1 MSSPSSLLSVVSH
14 EYEVSGYKQG
24 HDRDDMPAVTDA
36 WIASHPPTRLHFY
49 IKVEA
54 FKEKKKKPTLTK

>member
-1 MSSPSSLLSVVSH
+1 MSSPSSLLSDVSH
-14 EYEVSGYKQG
+14 IYEVSGYKQG

-36 WIASHPPTRLHFY
+36 WIASHPPPRLHFY

-54 FKEKKKKPTLTK
+54 FKGKKKANTY